1 MALSAD
7 LRSLACCR
15 RYPVIVRAAAKSC
28 ELLKVA
34 VVAAQLGL
42 VLLCVWV
49 VLLVVRVGFLLGQGF
64 IFLEVVGL

>member
-15 RYPVIVRAAAKSC
+15 RYPVIVRATAKSC

-34 VVAAQLGL
+34 VAAAQLGL
-42 VLLCVWV
+42 VLLCVWE
-49 VLLVVRVGFLLGQGF
+49 VLLVVRV
-64 IFLEVVGL
+64 E

>member
-1 MALSAD
+1 M
-7 LRSLACCR
+7 
-15 RYPVIVRAAAKSC
+15 RAAAKSC

-34 VVAAQLGL
+34 VAAAQLGL

-64 IFLEVVGL
+64 IFVEVVGL